1 MSRRSMTCGG
11 SQRVSRV
18 GAWLSAPFPRQA
30 PSPLRAGPGAS
41 LPPASALLR
50 ASLSRSAESCLSIP
64 ALSHTCSREGLAGS
78 RRARSP
84 LPPLG
89 RPPQNAFRRKRPDQV
104 LPDSLTCVRVRLLRA
119 SDVWRNTPELERSGG
134 NPAGKCARTARPPAP
149 VASAQSLESRWPT
162 EQVPEMRPGPLKV

>member
-1 MSRRSMTCGG
+1 MSRGSMTCGG
-11 SQRVSRV
+11 SRRVSRV

-41 LPPASALLR
+41 LPPSLR
-50 ASLSRSAESCLSIP
+50 LAQGLAQPSHVSRSP

-162 EQVPEMRPGPLKV
+162 EQVPEMRPGPLEV

>member
-1 MSRRSMTCGG
+1 MGG
-11 SQRVSRV
+11 
-18 GAWLSAPFPRQA
+18 A
-30 PSPLRAGPGAS
+30 GAS
-41 LPPASALLR
+41 AGWVRGCQLPSRGRPPPHSGRGLGPASPQPPPC
-50 ASLSRSAESCLSIP
+50 SGPRSAESRLSIP

-89 RPPQNAFRRKRPDQV
+89 QPPQNAFRRKRPDQV

-149 VASAQSLESRWPT
+149 VASAQSLESCWPT